1 MDALTVSG
9 SQLAQFRKALL
20 VAPDL
25 TNRFVRQEMTR
36 GGRRIVKAMKKEW
49 LSGGKGIN
57 APQMRKVKDKNI
69 RSFVEGKT
77 LSNLALNIKGS
88 KFIRTHVLG
97 ATIRPRRFQR
107 LFLRENKTRGGGGT
121 IVATAEQIIIR
132 PRIDFQGSVEK
143 QLPALLDKLLIA
155 ASRAVKKAMDDKIRG
170 FAARFAA

>member
-1 MDALTVSG
+1 MDQLRVSG
-9 SQLAQFRKALL
+9 GQLRQLQKAFV

-25 TNRFVRQEMTR
+25 TNRFVRQELTR

-57 APQMRKVKDKNI
+57 APQMRKAKDKNI

-77 LSNLALNIKGS
+77 LTNMALNIKGS

-97 ATIRPRRFQR
+97 ATIRPRRLQR

-121 IVATAEQIIIR
+121 IVATAEHIIIR
-132 PRIDFQGSVEK
+132 PRIDFEGSVQR
-143 QLPALLDKLLIA
+143 QLPALVEKLAIA
-155 ASRAVKKAMDDKIRG
+155 ASRALKKAMDDKVRG
-170 FAARFAA
+170 FALRFAA